1 MLFIS
6 PLILLFVQI
15 VDNVNCAYVK
25 PNLGSSNRVWNI
37 AFDPVFESSDVSVS
51 AAPGETALL
60 PCKVRNLGDK
70 AVSWMRRRD
79 LHIIS
84 FQSYIY
90 TADSR
95 FKVAHRLDDPDS
107 WNLQINNITF
117 NDDGVYDCQINT
129 EPIMKRPVRLS
140 VTERPQKIEPEIRE
154 MKDDSGVY
162 GTEGTMILG
171 QKERFI
177 KVGSTLTLTCHS
189 RSVEFYHMKGQRP
202 TRLVDWL
209 QDDKIIIFDQSRS
222 GVSVDTE
229 KDGRDLSS
237 QLTLASVNLSDSG
250 KYTCKPYNSEAYSI
264 KLVVVE
270 GERTEAMQSDQ
281 AGDSTVNSLSPIALF
296 VALIFTLV
304 I

>member
-140 VTERPQKIEPEIRE
+140 VT
-154 MKDDSGVY
+154 D